1 MPNRI
6 IRDVY
11 MNTGNPPKKEVILL
25 LLDQFADFELAY
37 LAPALNI
44 GVDITPQHTP
54 YIAKTLSLDGKMV
67 QSIGGIN
74 VIPDYSLATLPEDYA
89 ALVLIGGFTWFEST
103 AQQLLPLIEKTI
115 KSNKLLAAI
124 CNATTF
130 LAIHGLLNEVKHTSN
145 QLDVIIQQDLQQ
157 HYSGQANYLLQP
169 VVCDQQ
175 IITANGFASLE
186 FTQQILLS
194 LQLDTPQKIA
204 QYYHF
209 FKFGLY
215 HALQNNNQ

>member
-1 MPNRI
+1 
-6 IRDVY
+6 
-11 MNTGNPPKKEVILL
+11 MNKQNSSQKEVILL

-44 GVDITPQHTP
+44 GVDITPQKTP
-54 YIAKTLSLDGKMV
+54 YLAKTLSLDGKMV
-67 QSIGGIN
+67 QSIGGLN
-74 VIPDYSLATLPEDYA
+74 VTPDYSLATLPEDYA
-89 ALVLIGGFTWFEST
+89 ALILIGGSTWFEPT

-124 CNATTF
+124 CNATIF

-145 QLDVIIQQDLQQ
+145 QLDLIIQQDHQQ
-157 HYSGQANYLLQP
+157 HYRGQANYLLHP
-169 VVCDQQ
+169 VVYDQQ

-194 LQLDTPQKIA
+194 LELDTPQKIA

-215 HALQNNNQ
+215 QALQNNSG